1 MFGFFD
7 KGITWNKGMQLF
19 NAAAFSVALYNLV
32 TDPEA
37 HVAELGLDLV
47 THAYSLW
54 CLNDNPGF
62 EHQMGGYSI
71 NVLRM
76 GDIYRGVVS
85 GVTSVPLLI
94 NAADAIGHLLTAGSI
109 LLNGSSDKD
118 DNKQTTAAR
127 PM

>member
-19 NAAAFSVALYNLV
+19 NAAAFTLALYNLA

-37 HVAELGLDLV
+37 HAAELGLDLV

-54 CLNDNPGF
+54 CLNDNPSFGN
-62 EHQMGGYSI
+62 QIGGYSI
-71 NVLRM
+71 NVLRV
-76 GDIYRGVVS
+76 GDIYRGIVS

-94 NAADAIGHLLTAGSI
+94 NAADAVGHLLTAGSI
-109 LLNGSSDKD
+109 LFNGSSDKD
-118 DNKQTTAAR
+118 DNKQTTAPT